1 MTNPYA
7 FLERYAQWCPT
18 SVLPDPERPGKLKKV
33 TLNRQGQHT
42 DAHDPANWMTRDEA
56 RLLSTHHSFVLSRVP
71 GSQTCLF
78 FLDVDNCIN
87 PDGSCTQIVHDLRAM
102 LGPNV
107 LAEVSV
113 SGKGMHFWGW
123 GVVPL
128 EHAKKNT
135 ALGLEF
141 YTDKRHGVIGT
152 YWFGS
157 MDLPCEGVAAV
168 VHRFFPPRTNNAAVA
183 EDGPPRLPD
192 EDVVRRMLA
201 SQGSTSAIFGG
212 GVHLRHLWERD
223 LGALRQR
230 WPADNEDGFDR
241 SSADAALASHLAFWT
256 GRNAAQMRRLM
267 LQSGLRRDKYDRED
281 YLDRTIANACAMCT
295 TVLQDKPSGALERMQ
310 EVRGVVAPAA
320 PAPAAPAQGVYQP
333 QPRTIEGTNFAD
345 RETQIQLFA
354 GCCYVLDQHKVLL
367 PNGLMVDPGK
377 FRAHFGGNTFS
388 LGGPKQKVT
397 SNAWEAFTE
406 NQEIAFPRAESTCFR
421 PDLPFGT
428 IVTEGALRRVNTFL
442 PPNVR
447 MVEGDPTPLLDHL
460 RRLLPVGDDALIFL
474 SYLAACVQYPGRKFA
489 WAPVLQGVEGNGK
502 TLFSIA
508 AAYAVGKRYVH
519 WPKASK
525 LTKQFNGWMVG
536 KLLYCVE
543 DIYMPGV
550 QGDAVM
556 EELKPMI
563 TGGRG
568 LEIESKGVDQ
578 ISADIVGNFI
588 INTNHKDGVRKSA
601 KDRRYCMLYCAQ
613 QDEADLARDFGS
625 DVSGY
630 MNRMYGWLDD
640 EDGLAIFAHYLKHFE
655 IPERFNPA
663 AGAQR
668 APRSSSHDEAVAAG
682 LGMIEQ
688 LVLEAIEEEKPGF
701 RGGWVSSTALKTLLM
716 DSGRDRNLSPNRRKE
731 IMRSLGYVPHPSL
744 PRGGRT
750 TNPVLPDGNAPVLFV
765 RPGSPQAVDAA
776 PALVAKAYTA
786 AQTSS

>member
-1 MTNPYA
+1 MTHPLAPLAAYRQFIVVRRVPLA
-7 FLERYAQWCPT
+7 SGKTDKIPLTPT
-18 SVLPDPERPGKLKKV
+18 GEAA
-33 TLNRQGQHT
+33 
-42 DAHDPANWMTRDEA
+42 DAHNPANWLSWQEA
-56 RLLSTHHSFVLSRVP
+56 HERAVAWGEEVYGVGFVLTAADP
-71 GSQTCLF
+71 FWCLDF
-78 FLDVDNCIN
+78 DNCVQA
-87 PDGSCTQIVHDLRAM
+87 DGSWSQLLQDVAAQ
-102 LGPNV
+102 LGDGV
-107 LAEVSV
+107 AWEVSQ
-113 SGKGMHFWGW
+113 SGKGAHAWGR
-123 GVVPL
+123 GPVPP
-128 EHAKKNT
+128 HAKKNV
-135 ALGLEF
+135 ALGMEL
-141 YTDKRHGVIGT
+141 YTELRFILLSRPLSGN
-152 YWFGS
+152 
-157 MDLPCEGVAAV
+157 MDVECRGI
-168 VHRFFPPRTNNAAVA
+168 AAVA
-183 EDGPPRLPD
+183 HRYFPAKVASAQAEEGPPRLVD
-192 EDVVRRMLA
+192 EEVVRRMLA
-201 SQGSTSAIFGG
+201 SQGSTAAIFGG

-310 EVRGVVAPAA
+310 EVQPQGAAAA
-320 PAPAAPAQGVYQP
+320 PAPAQGVYQP
-333 QPRTIEGTNFAD
+333 QPRAIEGTNFAD

-447 MVEGDPTPLLDHL
+447 MTEGDPTPLLDHL

-625 DVSGY
+625 DVSSY

-701 RGGWVSSTALKTLLM
+701 RGGWVSSTALKTLLV
-716 DSGRDRNLSPNRRKE
+716 DS
-731 IMRSLGYVPHPSL
+731 
-744 PRGGRT
+744 
-750 TNPVLPDGNAPVLFV
+750 
-765 RPGSPQAVDAA
+765 
-776 PALVAKAYTA
+776 
-786 AQTSS
+786 